1 MAEGKDV
8 LIIYDDLSKHA
19 VAYRTISLL
28 LRRPPGREAYPGD
41 VFYLHSQLL
50 ERAARLNEGHGGGSI
65 TALPIIE
72 TQAGDISAY
81 IPTNVI
87 SITDGQ
93 IFTMA
98 NLFNSGQRPAVDAGY
113 SVSRVGSSAQIKAM
127 KQVTGSLK
135 LELAQYNEMKAFS
148 QFGSDLDPST
158 KRILVHGE
166 KVLEILRQPQYSPI
180 DQLDQA
186 IMFLALKEKIT
197 NPVPKENIMEYKE
210 KLIRHFA
217 TIKSAKELRKELSK
231 TKEFTKDLQS
241 KIKYEIQEFTKSYI
255 HGIKGYN
262 IKDHEQ
268 MTEIKKEGDNP
279 KNNNDK
285 TDQDKKEIKKEVA
298 KDTKPAK
305 GKKK

>member
-1 MAEGKDV
+1 
-8 LIIYDDLSKHA
+8 
-19 VAYRTISLL
+19 
-28 LRRPPGREAYPGD
+28 
-41 VFYLHSQLL
+41 
-50 ERAARLNEGHGGGSI
+50 
-65 TALPIIE
+65 
-72 TQAGDISAY
+72 
-81 IPTNVI
+81 
-87 SITDGQ
+87 
-93 IFTMA
+93 MA

-231 TKEFTKDLQS
+231 TNEFTKDLQS

-285 TDQDKKEIKKEVA
+285 TDQDKKEIKKEVI
-298 KDTKPAK
+298 KDSKPAK